1 MAPLVPLIATMKIL
15 VLFAL
20 IGISVAAVDYTGHQV
35 YRSYPTPGENELL
48 QRFGKV
54 FELDFWSDYRHGD
67 DFVDFRVSPELRSKV
82 NEFLTKNRINYEIF
96 IEDLGIAIAKERKP
110 KLSKMNDDSFD
121 YFVYHTVDEID
132 EWITSFTK
140 DNSFASVVT
149 IGSGKS
155 YEGRNMRGLKIST
168 GSDRPA
174 FVINCGIHAREW
186 ITPATCLY
194 TANKLMNEYN
204 MNMTITHLM
213 NGVDFYLIPSSNPD
227 GYAYTWSNDR
237 MWRKTRS
244 KSDMCDTCIGVDPN
258 RNWDFHW
265 GEAGSS
271 SDCCSESYKG
281 SVAFSEIETKNQR
294 DFVESI
300 ENVRAYIDVHSY
312 SQTWMYPY
320 GYTKSPA
327 PDAAILEKIGRD
339 SVSAISSVDSH
350 VFQTGSI
357 SDVVY
362 VASGSTAD
370 FFYSKGIKC
379 SWGAELRD
387 TGKYGFILPED
398 QIGKGAEEAFQ
409 GLCYCEE
416 HTLGPC

>member
-1 MAPLVPLIATMKIL
+1 
-15 VLFAL
+15 
-20 IGISVAAVDYTGHQV
+20 
-35 YRSYPTPGENELL
+35 
-48 QRFGKV
+48 
-54 FELDFWSDYRHGD
+54 
-67 DFVDFRVSPELRSKV
+67 
-82 NEFLTKNRINYEIF
+82 
-96 IEDLGIAIAKERKP
+96 
-110 KLSKMNDDSFD
+110 MNDDSFN

-140 DNSFASVVT
+140 DNSIASVVT

-265 GEAGSS
+265 GGMNSCVGYKRKSLKQHVIDVRDRFIYEDSFSVVKSLKSS
-271 SDCCSESYKG
+271 RQQ
-281 SVAFSEIETKNQR
+281 IETKNQR

-409 GLCYCEE
+409 GFMVIAKNIP
-416 HTLGPC
+416 LGPC